1 VAGNDLDMLSVDIQN
16 AYLPAPITKERL
28 WAKVDAAF
36 GSGAGRP
43 VKIVRAH
50 NRLKSTG
57 A

>member
-50 NRLKSTG
+50 SRLKFTG